1 MTSKCKGQ
9 LHFNYTKLESRES
22 SHNTTLKVYYYS
34 NKDKMKEENT
44 ITQLEAIQEKK
55 TLQFMPTIVDVKNC
69 KIILYTCMNVTDIQA
84 EQLCDLVFLCLIILL
99 CWTLKMFCDCVNTVC
114 R

>member
-1 MTSKCKGQ
+1 
-9 LHFNYTKLESRES
+9 
-22 SHNTTLKVYYYS
+22 
-34 NKDKMKEENT
+34 
-44 ITQLEAIQEKK
+44 
-55 TLQFMPTIVDVKNC
+55 MPIIVDVKNC
-69 KIILYTCMNVTDIQA
+69 KTILYTCMNVTDIQA

>member
-55 TLQFMPTIVDVKNC
+55 KPAVYAHNRRCEKL
-69 KIILYTCMNVTDIQA
+69 
-84 EQLCDLVFLCLIILL
+84 
-99 CWTLKMFCDCVNTVC
+99 
-114 R
+114 